1 MTHFK
6 GRVAVVTGAASGIGR
21 ELALLLA
28 DRGSDLAL
36 CDIDENGLK
45 EVSDAVL
52 ARQRRC
58 FSQVVDVS
66 NRDAVERF
74 AADATAYFNGQI
86 HFVFNNAGV
95 ALRATVEDMDYDD
108 FEWVM
113 NINFWGV
120 VYGTKAFL
128 PVLKTMEHAHLVNVS
143 SVFGLIGVPTQSAYN
158 AAKFAVRGFT
168 ESLHEELLAEKSPVR
183 VSCVHP
189 GGIKTAI
196 ARNGRIR
203 PMTIFNEH
211 TDPTHEFDTRLARTS
226 PTRAARVILDGVVAD
241 NPRILIGLDAHGID
255 WSQRLFPALYQ
266 RVLATAFRRG
276 LDKQ

>member
-28 DRGSDLAL
+28 DRGCDLAL
-36 CDIDENGLK
+36 CDIDEQGLNDVVDLVK
-45 EVSDAVL
+45 GKG
-52 ARQRRC
+52 RRC
-58 FSQVVDVS
+58 FVSQVDVS
-66 NRDAVERF
+66 NRQAVEQF
-74 AADATAYFNGQI
+74 AAEVAAHFDGRI

-95 ALRATVEDMDYDD
+95 ALRATVEDMEYAD

-128 PVLKTMEHAHLVNVS
+128 PVLKKMDHAHLVNIS

-168 ESLHEELLAEKSPVR
+168 ESLREELLAEESTVH

-203 PMTIFNEH
+203 PMTIFSERS
-211 TDPTHEFDTRLARTS
+211 DPTQDFDTRMARTS
-226 PTRAARVILDGVVAD
+226 PAHAARVILDGVESN

-255 WSQRLFPALYQ
+255 WAQRIFPAFYQ

-276 LDKQ
+276 VDKQ